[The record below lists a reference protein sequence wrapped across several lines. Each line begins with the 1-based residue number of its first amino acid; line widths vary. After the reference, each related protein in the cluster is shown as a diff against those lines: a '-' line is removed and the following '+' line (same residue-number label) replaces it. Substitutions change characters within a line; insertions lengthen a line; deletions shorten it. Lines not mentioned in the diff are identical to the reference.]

1 MNLKF
6 FICRR
11 KKLSNLIIRDFVRGG
26 DVICVI
32 VKNNYMA

>member
-11 KKLSNLIIRDFVRGG
+11 NKLSNLRIRDFVRGG
-26 DVICVI
+26 IVICVI
-32 VKNNYMA
+32 VKSNYMM

>member
-6 FICRR
+6 FIYRR
-11 KKLSNLIIRDFVRGG
+11 NKLSNLIIRDFVRGG

-32 VKNNYMA
+32 VKNNYMV